1 MLSKLK
7 AVLVSVW
14 ADICDTYKR
23 VKVYVIAIL
32 AVIAIWEW
40 QKIKAVLLVKFGQKQ
55 IDSANKQDQKLA
67 TQEAQENQQADALV
81 KKSGNEPA
89 EDDWYQK

>member
-7 AVLVSVW
+7 AVLATIW
-14 ADICDTYKR
+14 ADIVDTYKR
-23 VKVYVIAIL
+23 VKVYVLALLAI
-32 AVIAIWEW
+32 VAIGEW
-40 QKIKAVLLVKFGQKQ
+40 QKIKAALLVKFGQKQ

-81 KKSGNEPA
+81 KKSGNESA